1 MKTTIHSTGIEVD
14 PPLREHIERRTQ
26 LSLSRLSERISRIE
40 IYLSD
45 LNGPRG
51 GVDKHCKIEVHL
63 TNLPV
68 AVLDDLDSDMPRLV
82 DRCLARITRLVTKRL
97 ERSREL
103 QKLRFSTEAGF
114 A

>member
-1 MKTTIHSTGIEVD
+1 MKMTIHSNGIEVD
-14 PPLREHIERRTQ
+14 TLLREHIERRTL

-51 GVDKHCKIEVHL
+51 GVDKYCKIEVHL
-63 TNLPV
+63 TNLPA
-68 AVLDDLDSDMPRLV
+68 AVLDDLDSDVQRLI
-82 DRCLARITRLVTKRL
+82 DRGLARITRLIAKRL

-103 QKLRFSTEAGF
+103 QKLRFSSEVRLA
-114 A
+114 